1 MSEFLS
7 TLLSLNLGGGLAA
20 VLLAVISRVKRV
32 RIGAGWR
39 CVLWAVLCLRLAVP
53 VSLGFP
59 ALIRLPVPVGQVPA
73 GTTAPVISGNG
84 GENAA
89 TPPVG
94 GATLPIESRPVSGS
108 TVPEGG
114 QVSPASPGPVSG
126 EKRAVR
132 VSVVRIVFLVWAA
145 GAAGVGAWVLGG
157 HLRFLR
163 YRRRWGEPVEDPET
177 LACCDRLA
185 DKLGLRRRP
194 RLMRCPGLRSPM
206 LAGIWRPVLL
216 LPEEPMPRRELRFAL
231 LHELTH
237 YRRKDLWLRAL
248 TLWVN
253 VLHWFD
259 PLMWLLVR
267 WVERDMELAC
277 DDRVLRSLPPEEY
290 RAYGS
295 TLLKLASN
303 NKLN

>member
-1 MSEFLS
+1 MSEVLS
-7 TLLSLNLGGGLAA
+7 TLFSLNLGGGLAA
-20 VLLAVISRVKRV
+20 VLLAAISRVKRV

-59 ALIRLPVPVGQVPA
+59 ALIRLPVPVVEVPA
-73 GTTAPVISGNG
+73 GTTAPAVSGNS
-84 GENAA
+84 GEDAA
-89 TPPVG
+89 TPPVD
-94 GATLPIESRPVSGS
+94 GATLPYESL
-108 TVPEGG
+108 
-114 QVSPASPGPVSG
+114 PASGPMTTEGSQGVPTLPGPISG

-132 VSVVRIVFLVWAA
+132 VSAVGIVFLVWAV

-163 YRRRWGEPVEDPET
+163 YRRRWAESVEDPET
-177 LACCDRLA
+177 LACFDRLA
-185 DKLGLRRRP
+185 EELGLRRRP
-194 RLMRCPGLRSPM
+194 RLTRCPGLRSPM

-216 LPEEPMPRRELRFAL
+216 LPEEPMPPRELRFAL

-237 YRRKDLWLRAL
+237 YRRRDLWLRAL

-277 DDRVLRSLPPEEY
+277 DDRVLRVLPPEEY

-295 TLLKLASN
+295 ILLKLASN
-303 NKLN
+303 NKSN

>member
-7 TLLSLNLGGGLAA
+7 TLLSLSLGGGLAA
-20 VLLAVISRVKRV
+20 VLLAAISRVKRV

-53 VSLGFP
+53 ASLGFP
-59 ALIRLPVPVGQVPA
+59 ALIRLPVPVVDVPV
-73 GTTAPVISGNG
+73 GTTAPAVSGNSG
-84 GENAA
+84 DTTA
-89 TPPVG
+89 PPVG

-114 QVSPASPGPVSG
+114 QASPVSPEPISG

-132 VSVVRIVFLVWAA
+132 VSAVGIVFLVWAA

-163 YRRRWGEPVEDPET
+163 YRRRWAEPVEDPET
-177 LACCDRLA
+177 LACFDRLA
-185 DKLGLRRRP
+185 DELGLQHRP

-216 LPEEPMPRRELRFAL
+216 LPEEPMPPRELRFAL

-237 YRRKDLWLRAL
+237 YRRGDLWLRAL

-277 DDRVLRSLPPEEY
+277 DDRVLRVLPPEEY

-295 TLLKLASN
+295 ILLKLASN
-303 NKLN
+303 NKSN